1 MIDCPP
7 KVLLTGRPGC
17 GKTTLIR
24 RVLDGISFPAS
35 GFYTEEV
42 RGPYG
47 KRTGFDVITLS
58 GKRGSL
64 ARVGL
69 QGPRVG
75 RYGVTL
81 DFLEDVAIPE
91 FDTATDALLVMD
103 EIGKM
108 ECLSG
113 IFRETVLKV
122 LAGHS
127 PLLGSIALGGA
138 PLIRKVR
145 SMPEVEIVEVTGG
158 NRERLVEKIREKV
171 ESGK

>member
-1 MIDCPP
+1 MKNRSQKI
-7 KVLLTGRPGC
+7 LLTGHPGC

-42 RGPYG
+42 RGPDG

-58 GKRGSL
+58 GKRGPL
-64 ARVGL
+64 ARVDL
-69 QGPRVG
+69 QGPQVG

-91 FDTATDALLVMD
+91 FDAATDALLVMD

-108 ECLSG
+108 ECLSD

-127 PLLGSIALGGA
+127 SLLGSIALGGD
-138 PLIRKVR
+138 PLIRAVR
-145 SMPEVEIVEVTGG
+145 ERGAFELIEVTRE
-158 NRERLVEKIREKV
+158 NRERLVDEILSILRIEN
-171 ESGK
+171 